1 MAVVLLVRPLVDPVI
16 DSVNEPIE
24 IMKVEF
30 RTADDRRTDKRMNF
44 SLQSAC
50 TEKAPNR
57 GQPCSEWQKSSPAPK
72 TMTRQRRHFTQQRS
86 YFTCHIRATGLRVG
100 DHINI
105 TYGVNNCDTWDA
117 SASFINLTAKIP
129 PTWFTI
135 ITIRRGAHICPY
147 PPPSQS
153 VCLSYLTVQ
162 RHGNSSQV
170 ETWLPR
176 RHAYV
181 YT

>member
-50 TEKAPNR
+50 TEKAPNG

-72 TMTRQRRHFTQQRS
+72 TMTRQRRRRHFTQQRS
-86 YFTCHIRATGLRVG
+86 YFTCHIRETEMRMG
-100 DHINI
+100 DHVV
-105 TYGVNNCDTWDA
+105 TYYIKRCNFVSHWYNKVFW
-117 SASFINLTAKIP
+117 
-129 PTWFTI
+129 
-135 ITIRRGAHICPY
+135 
-147 PPPSQS
+147 Q
-153 VCLSYLTVQ
+153 
-162 RHGNSSQV
+162 NSSVKFSTKVIDYQHHNS
-170 ETWLPR
+170 EGCAHLPLSPSL
-176 RHAYV
+176 AV
-181 YT
+181 GPSVIPNCSAAW

>member
-50 TEKAPNR
+50 TEKAPNG

-72 TMTRQRRHFTQQRS
+72 TMTRQRRRHFTQQRS
-86 YFTCHIRATGLRVG
+86 YFTCHIRATGVRMG
-100 DHINI
+100 DHISI
-105 TYGVNNCDTWDA
+105 TFGLNNCDSWDA
-117 SASFINLTAKIP
+117 SASFHKFTRENSTNMVHHHHNSEGCAHLPLSPSLAVGLSVIP
-129 PTWFTI
+129 NCSAAW
-135 ITIRRGAHICPY
+135 
-147 PPPSQS
+147 
-153 VCLSYLTVQ
+153 
-162 RHGNSSQV
+162 
-170 ETWLPR
+170 
-176 RHAYV
+176 
-181 YT
+181 